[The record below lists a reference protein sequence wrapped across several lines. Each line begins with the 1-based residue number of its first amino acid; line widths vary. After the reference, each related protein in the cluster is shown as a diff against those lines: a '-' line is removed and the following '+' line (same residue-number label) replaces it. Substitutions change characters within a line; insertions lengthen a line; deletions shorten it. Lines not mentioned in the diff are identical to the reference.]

1 MTIIKIE
8 KIRKSFNGR
17 VVLNDIDLTLSNNN
31 FISLLGP
38 SGSGKSTL
46 LRSMAGLV
54 FADFDSKSEVVVANQ
69 LIQKSG
75 ASATGIRRKRARIG
89 FIFQQFNLVNR
100 LSVLTNVL
108 VGTLPDSPK
117 WKTYLGIFT
126 KEQKIKAME
135 VLKEVNMQDYAFQRV
150 STLSGGQQQ
159 RVAIAKI
166 LMRDLDVIYA
176 DEPVASLDPE
186 SSKIVLTLLKKISK
200 KRNIP
205 VIVALHQ
212 VNYAREYS
220 DEIVALKNGEI
231 FYQGNVEN
239 FDHDREKKLYQIK

>member
-1 MTIIKIE
+1 MAIIKIE
-8 KIRKSFNGR
+8 EIRKSFNGR
-17 VVLNDIDLTLSNNN
+17 VVLNDIDLILDNNN

-46 LRSMAGLV
+46 LRSMAGLI
-54 FADFDSKSEVVVANQ
+54 FADCNSKSEVVVANQ
-69 LIQKSG
+69 LIQKGGTSEP
-75 ASATGIRRKRARIG
+75 GIRGKRARIG

-135 VLKEVNMQDYAFQRV
+135 ALNEVNMQDYAFQRV

-166 LMRDLDVIYA
+166 LMRDLDVILA

-186 SSKIVLTLLKKISK
+186 TSQIVLNLLKRIGK
-200 KRNIP
+200 KKNIP
-205 VIVALHQ
+205 VVVALHQ
-212 VNYAREYS
+212 IDYAREYS

-231 FYQGNVEN
+231 FYQGSVEN
-239 FDHDREKKLYQIK
+239 FNHDRAKALYQIK

>member
-1 MTIIKIE
+1 MAIIKIE

-108 VGTLPDSPK
+108 VS
-117 WKTYLGIFT
+117 
-126 KEQKIKAME
+126 
-135 VLKEVNMQDYAFQRV
+135 VNEM
-150 STLSGGQQQ
+150 
-159 RVAIAKI
+159 
-166 LMRDLDVIYA
+166 
-176 DEPVASLDPE
+176 
-186 SSKIVLTLLKKISK
+186 LLKLLKQI
-200 KRNIP
+200 R
-205 VIVALHQ
+205 LHY
-212 VNYAREYS
+212 V
-220 DEIVALKNGEI
+220 
-231 FYQGNVEN
+231 
-239 FDHDREKKLYQIK
+239 

>member
-1 MTIIKIE
+1 MAIIKIE